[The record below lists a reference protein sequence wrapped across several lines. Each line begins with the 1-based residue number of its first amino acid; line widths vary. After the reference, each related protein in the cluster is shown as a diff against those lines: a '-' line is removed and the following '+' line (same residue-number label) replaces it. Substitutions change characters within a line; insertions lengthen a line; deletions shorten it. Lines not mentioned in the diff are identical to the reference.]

1 MLRNIN
7 PKQALPR
14 KYDNILPVRNWAP
27 KIRAKPTENRNGFV
41 KRTFMTFILLLC
53 CKYTT
58 KDTVLQALLQLS
70 LLLLKEFEKTL
81 FDC

>member
-1 MLRNIN
+1 MLRKIN

-27 KIRAKPTENRNGFV
+27 TIRAKPTENRNGFV

-53 CKYTT
+53 GKYTN
-58 KDTVLQALLQLS
+58 KISGSQIYFKNLD
-70 LLLLKEFEKTL
+70 F
-81 FDC
+81 FF